1 MVGLAWAPRG
11 AGNQW
16 LDPIGLWTSR
26 FFRRSI
32 SIRLLYVGGHVFV
45 AKAVGAENLPAVG
58 GIYHLDP
65 QRQFCRVSS
74 SQLATY

>member
-1 MVGLAWAPRG
+1 MDLALFQAFDFYPLALCW
-11 AGNQW
+11 W
-16 LDPIGLWTSR
+16 KC
-26 FFRRSI
+26 
-32 SIRLLYVGGHVFV
+32 FV